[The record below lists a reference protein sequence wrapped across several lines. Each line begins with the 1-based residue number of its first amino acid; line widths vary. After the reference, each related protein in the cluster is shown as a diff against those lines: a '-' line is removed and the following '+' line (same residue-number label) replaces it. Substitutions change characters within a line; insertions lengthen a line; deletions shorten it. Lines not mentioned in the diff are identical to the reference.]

1 MINNFVEFSHNKSMM
16 KAKNA
21 FVILLF
27 FLCLSGTNFSF
38 VVKSYAYQNTNKT
51 ISNYEFEFVLENKNL
66 NFSTK
71 RLLNDIK
78 LTNVQFQ
85 TFQKQQNRIGL
96 AHSLM
101 EMGFSKKDALAYAL
115 PEIDLILK
123 KLTKKLNIEPQP
135 DTVFV
140 EKNKCKIKTYEGKN
154 GKFLDVQSVYEQIL
168 KQKEQTKI
176 KVYLNIIKLEKSKI
190 SKTQLGEKSCFS
202 TDFWTSSEA
211 RKNNIKTALSIFDG
225 LVLDVGEVFSFNQIT
240 GRRDKENGYS
250 QAKIISG
257 GIFVEGYGGGV
268 CQVSTTIYN
277 ACLLAGL
284 EVLEVHNHSLP
295 VGYVEPS
302 FDAMVN
308 VGSSDL
314 IVRNNSGDK
323 IVITTSSENDICK
336 VKIFGN
342 KNKYKITRVSE
353 KLKIIPAEKDVV
365 ETNLEKF
372 ENIKLEVGE
381 ERRLSYPKDG
391 LVSKG
396 YLNFYD
402 ESGKLIKTEHIRT
415 NSYSPVKGIIL
426 KREK

>member
-1 MINNFVEFSHNKSMM
+1 M

-27 FLCLSGTNFSF
+27 FLCLIGTNFSF
-38 VVKSYAYQNTNKT
+38 VAKSYAYQNKNRT
-51 ISNYEFEFVLENKNL
+51 ISNYEFEFILENNISK
-66 NFSTK
+66 FSTK
-71 RLLNDIK
+71 TLLNEIK
-78 LTNVQFQ
+78 LTDFQ
-85 TFQKQQNRIGL
+85 LKTFQKQQNRIDL
-96 AHSLM
+96 AQSIM
-101 EMGFSKKDALAYAL
+101 TMGFSKKDALLYAL

-123 KLTKKLNIEPQP
+123 KLIQKFNIEPQL

-140 EKNKCKIKTYEGKN
+140 EKNKCKIKTYDGKD
-154 GKFLDVQSVYEQIL
+154 GCFLDIQSVYEQVL

-176 KVYLNIIKLEKSKI
+176 KIFLNIIKLDKSKI
-190 SKTQLGEKSCFS
+190 SKKQMLEKGCFETS
-202 TDFWTSSEA
+202 FSTSSEA

-240 GRRDKENGYS
+240 GRRDKQNGYS

-257 GIFVEGYGGGV
+257 GTFVEGYGGGV

-314 IVRNNSGDK
+314 VVRNNSGDK

-365 ETNLEKF
+365 ETNLKKF

-402 ESGKLIKTEHIRT
+402 ESGTLIKTEHIRT
-415 NSYSPVKGIIL
+415 NTYSPVKGIIL